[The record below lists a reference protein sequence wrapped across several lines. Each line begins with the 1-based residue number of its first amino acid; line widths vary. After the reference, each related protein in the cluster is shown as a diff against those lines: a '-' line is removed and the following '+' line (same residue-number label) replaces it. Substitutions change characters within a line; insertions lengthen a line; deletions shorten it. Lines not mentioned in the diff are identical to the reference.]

1 MYYPQLSLYLPDI
14 EYQQKKYTMK
24 KIILPLSAIILLLV
38 LIVCLL
44 PLFFKGSV
52 RQWAEHQISAQGNV
66 KLEIGS
72 MHAGLLKHFP
82 HLHVTVKNAI
92 VTDQAADT
100 LASFPRAE
108 ATFQLT
114 SLFGKKTVKVYHLT
128 LEDARLQAEI
138 DTAGHS
144 VWKFLPFSSDPT
156 SVAEHGAA
164 FARGMRDARIVCCYK
179 HFPGH
184 GSAKGDTHNG
194 SADISA
200 SWSERELEPFKALL
214 AENMPAMV
222 MVAHVTLRQM
232 DDRPASLSQ
241 VVISGL
247 LRHKLGFQGVV
258 ITDDLDME
266 AVAAR
271 YSLKERIRLAVEA
284 GADILLFGNNLHYEE
299 DLPFRVHDTLM
310 ELIEEGSISP
320 ERIRESYIRIRA
332 LKDFIAVDGGR

>member
-52 RQWAEHQISAQGNV
+52 RQWAEHQISTQGNV

-114 SLFGKKTVKVYHLT
+114 SLFGKKPVKVYHLT

-144 VWKFLPFSSDPT
+144 VWKFLPFSSVPT
-156 SVAEHGAA
+156 GQATSL
-164 FARGMRDARIVCCYK
+164 
-179 HFPGH
+179 P
-184 GSAKGDTHNG
+184 N
-194 SADISA
+194 
-200 SWSERELEPFKALL
+200 
-214 AENMPAMV
+214 
-222 MVAHVTLRQM
+222 
-232 DDRPASLSQ
+232 LSQ
-241 VVISGL
+241 VKSERSIQFPNITVKNLSIVYRDY
-247 LRHKLGFQGVV
+247 RHS
-258 ITDDLDME
+258 TY
-266 AVAAR
+266 AA
-271 YSLKERIRLAVEA
+271 I
-284 GADILLFGNNLHYEE
+284 GNLNFHLSN
-299 DLPFRVHDTLM
+299 DLPFGALAVIVTITSAYTAESVTDFPVSMLIHATLS
-310 ELIEEGSISP
+310 GNSNGNS
-320 ERIRESYIRIRA
+320 S
-332 LKDFIAVDGGR
+332 FGFF